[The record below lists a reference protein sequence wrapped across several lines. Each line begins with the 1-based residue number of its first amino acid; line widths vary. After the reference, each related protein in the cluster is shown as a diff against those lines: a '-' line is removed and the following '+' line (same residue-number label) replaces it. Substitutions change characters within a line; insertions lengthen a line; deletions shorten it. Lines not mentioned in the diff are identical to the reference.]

1 MGKADYKKRELMDNE
16 QDALLEYKELVCA
29 HNAGKKKKKSNYKK
43 ICKDDKLVRAKE
55 DLDEK
60 KEGFQVTEQHSRWCK
75 KMLTRNYRR
84 KNKKVEIE
92 EEE

>member
-1 MGKADYKKRELMDNE
+1 MSPM
-16 QDALLEYKELVCA
+16 
-29 HNAGKKKKKSNYKK
+29 KKSNYKK

-75 KMLTRNYRR
+75 KMLARNYHR
-84 KNKKVEIE
+84 KNKNVEIE

>member
-1 MGKADYKKRELMDNE
+1 MSSLM
-16 QDALLEYKELVCA
+16 
-29 HNAGKKKKKSNYKK
+29 KKSNYKK

-60 KEGFQVTEQHSRWCK
+60 KEGFQVTEQHSRWRK

-84 KNKKVEIE
+84 KSKKVEIE
-92 EEE
+92 EDE

>member
-1 MGKADYKKRELMDNE
+1 MSLM
-16 QDALLEYKELVCA
+16 
-29 HNAGKKKKKSNYKK
+29 KKSNYKK

-84 KNKKVEIE
+84 KNKNVEIE